1 MQKGWPYIKDY
12 GDFTN
17 KTKNL
22 TTLLD
27 NTILVAA
34 DVVGLYPSIPHESGL
49 RPLRESLY
57 KQANLFLQ
65 KIWLRW
71 QSLC

>member
-1 MQKGWPYIKDY
+1 MQKGWPYIKDR
-12 GDFTN
+12 GNFTN

-22 TTLLD
+22 LD
-27 NTILVAA
+27 NTILVVA

-57 KQANLFLQ
+57 KQANLFLH
-65 KIWLRW
+65 KIW
-71 QSLC
+71 